1 VHEVPQRETTPFHP
15 RSPYGVAKVYAYWI
29 FVNYRESYNM
39 FCSNGILFNHESPRR
54 GETFVTR
61 KITMAAAR
69 IKMGLQDCVQLGNL
83 DAKRDWG
90 HARDYVQAMW
100 LILQQEKA
108 DDFVVA
114 TGKTTTVRDFCEMAF
129 ARAGMPLRWE
139 GEGVNERGIVASG
152 EHAGKMVVKVSE
164 RFFRPA
170 EVELLLGDPAKAR
183 EVLGWD
189 PDKMTSVDKL
199 CEEMVDAD
207 IELAKMELAK
217 IDLKKKLKVPY

>member
-1 VHEVPQRETTPFHP
+1 
-15 RSPYGVAKVYAYWI
+15 
-29 FVNYRESYNM
+29 M

-90 HARDYVQAMW
+90 HARDYVEAMW

-114 TGKTTTVRDFCEMAF
+114 TGVCRTLTTCVLSALVLVSAARSRAALLTSTHSPLHAVMTLCLGGPCSNTYSHVGNVLQARPPLCGPSVRCHLLV
-129 ARAGMPLRWE
+129 RACLCAGR
-139 GEGVNERGIVASG
+139 VRAST
-152 EHAGKMVVKVSE
+152 
-164 RFFRPA
+164 R
-170 EVELLLGDPAKAR
+170 
-183 EVLGWD
+183 
-189 PDKMTSVDKL
+189 
-199 CEEMVDAD
+199 
-207 IELAKMELAK
+207 
-217 IDLKKKLKVPY
+217 